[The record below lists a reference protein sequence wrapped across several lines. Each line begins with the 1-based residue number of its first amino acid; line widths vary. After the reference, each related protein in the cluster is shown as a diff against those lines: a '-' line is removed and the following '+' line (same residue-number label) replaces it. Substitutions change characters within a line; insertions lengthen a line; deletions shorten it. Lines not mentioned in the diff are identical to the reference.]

1 MSDLAIAA
9 KAPPATLHRRR
20 LGLVP
25 WLPAF
30 LLLSLCA
37 VGVFAPLIA
46 PYPPLQGSLGDKL
59 LPPAWLAG
67 GSWAHPL
74 GTDLLGRDIVSRI
87 FFGARTSL
95 GVAAIAVL
103 VSGTIG
109 TTIGLISGYFGGA
122 LDAFLMRLTDVALS
136 LPLILVAIVLVAALG
151 TSFANVVLVIV
162 LLLWPR
168 YARQIR
174 GETLALRERDFV
186 ALARIANCSHFR
198 IMWRHILPNVVPT
211 LLVLVTLQ
219 AGYVV
224 LLESTLSFL
233 GAGIPPSTPAWG
245 LMISEGRTVIE
256 TAWWVVVWPGLAIVA
271 LVLSGNLLGDWLRD
285 RLDPT
290 LRRSR

>member
-1 MSDLAIAA
+1 MSNAAIASPVVNVA
-9 KAPPATLHRRR
+9 RRRRR
-20 LGLVP
+20 LRLIPWVPGLI
-25 WLPAF
+25 
-30 LLLSLCA
+30 LLALCA
-37 VGVFAPLIA
+37 IAVLAPLIA

-67 GSWAHPL
+67 GAWSHPL
-74 GTDLLGRDIVSRI
+74 GTDLLGRDILSRL
-87 FFGARTSL
+87 FYGARTSL
-95 GVAAIAVL
+95 GVAAVAVL

-109 TTIGLISGYFGGA
+109 TSVGLISGYFGGA

-151 TSFANVVLVIV
+151 TSFTNVVLVIV

-198 IMWRHILPNVVPT
+198 IIRRHILPNVFPT
-211 LLVLVTLQ
+211 LLVLATLQ
-219 AGYVV
+219 SGYVV

-245 LMISEGRTVIE
+245 LMISEGRTVME
-256 TAWWVVVWPGLAIVA
+256 SAWWVVMWPGLAILA

-290 LRRSR
+290 LSRLR

>member
-136 LPLILVAIVLVAALG
+136 LPLMLVAIVLVAALG

>member
-1 MSDLAIAA
+1 MSGARIASA
-9 KAPPATLHRRR
+9 KGWSAGRPLR
-20 LGLVP
+20 LVP
-25 WLPAF
+25 WLPAAILGGLCLVA
-30 LLLSLCA
+30 LL
-37 VGVFAPLIA
+37 APLIA

-67 GSWAHPL
+67 GKWSHPL
-74 GTDLLGRDIVSRI
+74 GTDLLGRDILSRVI
-87 FFGARTSL
+87 YGARTSL
-95 GVAAIAVL
+95 AVAAAAVL
-103 VSGTIG
+103 VAGTLG
-109 TTIGLISGYFGGA
+109 TFVGLISGYCGGTV
-122 LDAFLMRLTDVALS
+122 DAILMRLTDVALS

-151 TSFANVVLVIV
+151 SSFANVILIIV

-174 GETLALRERDFV
+174 GETLSLKTRDFV
-186 ALARIANCSHFR
+186 ALARIANCSHAR
-198 IMWRHILPNVVPT
+198 ILRRHILPNVTPT

-256 TAWWVVVWPGLAIVA
+256 SAWWVVLWPGLAIVV
-271 LVLSGNLLGDWLRD
+271 LVLAGNLLGDWLRD
-285 RLDPT
+285 RFDPT
-290 LRRSR
+290 LKQV

>member
-1 MSDLAIAA
+1 MTSVASALPAIA
-9 KAPPATLHRRR
+9 PRRR
-20 LGLVP
+20 WLRLVP
-25 WLPAF
+25 AVPIA
-30 LLLSLCA
+30 LLVLLCA
-37 VGVFAPLIA
+37 IALLAPWIA

-67 GSWAHPL
+67 GSWSHPL
-74 GTDLLGRDIVSRI
+74 GTDLLGRDILSRI
-87 FFGARTSL
+87 FYGARTSL

-109 TTIGLISGYFGGA
+109 TIVGLVSGYFGGA

-198 IMWRHILPNVVPT
+198 IMRRHILPNVVPT

-219 AGYVV
+219 SGYVV

-290 LRRSR
+290 LKRVR

>member
-1 MSDLAIAA
+1 MTNAAFAVEKLAV
-9 KAPPATLHRRR
+9 PARRRR

-25 WLPAF
+25 WLPAGI
-30 LLLSLCA
+30 LLLLCA
-37 VGVFAPLIA
+37 VAVLAPLIA
-46 PYPPLQGSLGDKL
+46 PYPPLSGSLGDKL

-74 GTDLLGRDIVSRI
+74 GTDLLGRDILSRLLY
-87 FFGARTSL
+87 GARTSL
-95 GVAAIAVL
+95 GVATAAVL

-109 TTIGLISGYFGGA
+109 TTIGLVAGYFGGA
-122 LDAFLMRLTDVALS
+122 LDAFLMRVTDVALS

-151 TSFANVVLVIV
+151 TSFTNVVLVIV

-186 ALARIANCSHFR
+186 ALARVANCSHSR
-198 IMWRHILPNVVPT
+198 IMRRHILPNVVPT

-219 AGYVV
+219 SGYVV

-245 LMISEGRTVIE
+245 LMISEGRNVIQ

-271 LVLSGNLLGDWLRD
+271 LVLSGNVLGDWLRD

-290 LRRSR
+290 LSRMR

>member
-1 MSDLAIAA
+1 MSEIAIAVE
-9 KAPPATLHRRR
+9 APARIFRRR
-20 LGLVP
+20 RIGLVP
-25 WLPAF
+25 WLPAVV
-30 LLLSLCA
+30 LVTLIA
-37 VGVFAPLIA
+37 VGVLAPLIA

-67 GSWAHPL
+67 GSWSHPL
-74 GTDLLGRDIVSRI
+74 GTDLLGRDILSRV
-87 FFGARTSL
+87 FYGARTSL
-95 GVAAIAVL
+95 GVAALAVL

-109 TTIGLISGYFGGA
+109 TTIGLIAGYFGGT

-151 TSFANVVLVIV
+151 ASFANVVLVIV

-198 IMWRHILPNVVPT
+198 IIRRHILPNVVPT

-219 AGYVV
+219 SGYVV

-290 LRRSR
+290 LSRTR

>member
-1 MSDLAIAA
+1 MSDIAITT
-9 KAPPATLHRRR
+9 PTLLTTPRRRR

-25 WLPAF
+25 WLPAA
-30 LLLSLCA
+30 LLVSLCA
-37 VGVFAPLIA
+37 IAVLAPFIA

-67 GSWAHPL
+67 GNWSHPL
-74 GTDLLGRDIVSRI
+74 GTDLLGRDILSRI
-87 FFGARTSL
+87 FYGARTSL

-109 TTIGLISGYFGGA
+109 TTVGLISGYFGGA

-151 TSFANVVLVIV
+151 TSFGNVVLVIV

-186 ALARIANCSHFR
+186 ALARIANCSRFR
-198 IMWRHILPNVVPT
+198 IIRRHILPNVIPT

-219 AGYVV
+219 SGYVV

-245 LMISEGRTVIE
+245 LMIAEGRTVIE
-256 TAWWVVVWPGLAIVA
+256 SAWWVVVWPGVAIVA

-290 LRRSR
+290 LNRAR

>member
-1 MSDLAIAA
+1 MSDIAIAA
-9 KAPPATLHRRR
+9 DAVPVIRRRR

-25 WLPAF
+25 WLPAVV
-30 LLLSLCA
+30 LIGLCA
-37 VGVFAPLIA
+37 IALLAPWIA

-59 LPPAWLAG
+59 LPPAWLTG
-67 GSWAHPL
+67 GNWSHPL
-74 GTDLLGRDIVSRI
+74 GTDLLGRDILSRI
-87 FFGARTSL
+87 FYGARTSL
-95 GVAAIAVL
+95 GVAALAV
-103 VSGTIG
+103 VISGTIG
-109 TTIGLISGYFGGA
+109 TAVGLVSGYFGGA
-122 LDAFLMRLTDVALS
+122 LDAVLMRLTDVALS

-198 IMWRHILPNVVPT
+198 IIRRHILPNVVPT

-219 AGYVV
+219 SGYVV

-245 LMISEGRTVIE
+245 LMISEGRTVIQS
-256 TAWWVVVWPGLAIVA
+256 AWWVVVWPGLAIVA

-290 LRRSR
+290 LRRAR

>member
-1 MSDLAIAA
+1 MSDIAIAVEP
-9 KAPPATLHRRR
+9 PPAALRRRR

-25 WLPAF
+25 WLPGLI
-30 LLLSLCA
+30 LLLLCA
-37 VGVFAPLIA
+37 VGVLAPLIA
-46 PYPPLQGSLGDKL
+46 PYPPLQGSLGNKL

-67 GSWAHPL
+67 GSWSHLL
-74 GTDLLGRDIVSRI
+74 GTDLLGRDILSRL
-87 FFGARTSL
+87 FYGARTYL
-95 GVAAIAVL
+95 GVAALAVI

-109 TTIGLISGYFGGA
+109 TAVGLISGYFGGA

-151 TSFANVVLVIV
+151 ASFANVVLVIV

-198 IMWRHILPNVVPT
+198 IIRRHILPNVVPT

-219 AGYVV
+219 SGYVV

-245 LMISEGRTVIE
+245 LMISEGRGVIE
-256 TAWWVVVWPGLAIVA
+256 TAWWVGVWPGLSIVA

-290 LRRSR
+290 LSRIR

>member
-1 MSDLAIAA
+1 MSDFAIAA
-9 KAPPATLHRRR
+9 EAPRASVRRR
-20 LGLVP
+20 RFGFVP
-25 WLPAF
+25 WRPA
-30 LLLSLCA
+30 LILVSVCM
-37 VGVFAPLIA
+37 VGVLAPLIA

-59 LPPAWLAG
+59 LPPAWLTG
-67 GSWAHPL
+67 GSWTHVL
-74 GTDLLGRDIVSRI
+74 GTDLLGRDILSRL
-87 FFGARTSL
+87 FYGARTSL
-95 GVAAIAVL
+95 GVAAVAVV

-151 TSFANVVLVIV
+151 TSFANVVLIIV

-186 ALARIANCSHFR
+186 ALARIANCSHLR
-198 IMWRHILPNVVPT
+198 IIGRHILPNVVPT
-211 LLVLVTLQ
+211 LLVLATLQ
-219 AGYVV
+219 SGYVV

-245 LMISEGRTVIE
+245 LMIAEGRTVIE
-256 TAWWVVVWPGLAIVA
+256 SAWWVVVWPGLTIVA

-290 LRRSR
+290 LSRTR

>member
-1 MSDLAIAA
+1 MSDVAMVARTARLGD
-9 KAPPATLHRRR
+9 RGWR

-25 WLPAF
+25 WLPACI
-30 LLLSLCA
+30 LAALCA
-37 VGVFAPLIA
+37 AAILAPLIA

-59 LPPAWLAG
+59 APPAWMAG
-67 GSWAHPL
+67 GSWGHAL
-74 GTDLLGRDIVSRI
+74 GTDLLGRDILSRI
-87 FFGARTSL
+87 FYGARTSL

-109 TTIGLISGYFGGA
+109 TIVGLVSGYFGGA
-122 LDAFLMRLTDVALS
+122 VDALLMRLTDVALS

-151 TSFANVVLVIV
+151 NGFGNVVLVIV

-186 ALARIANCSHFR
+186 ALARIANCSHLR
-198 IMWRHILPNVVPT
+198 IIRRHILPNVVPT
-211 LLVLVTLQ
+211 LLVLATLQ
-219 AGYVV
+219 SGYVV

-245 LMISEGRTVIE
+245 LMIAEGRTVIE

-290 LRRSR
+290 LKRVR

>member
-1 MSDLAIAA
+1 MSEIAIAA
-9 KAPPATLHRRR
+9 ELPARIFRRRR

-25 WLPAF
+25 WLPA
-30 LLLSLCA
+30 LILVALIA
-37 VGVFAPLIA
+37 VGVLAPLIA

-67 GSWAHPL
+67 GSWSHPL
-74 GTDLLGRDIVSRI
+74 GTDLLGRDILSRL
-87 FFGARTSL
+87 FYGARTSL
-95 GVAAIAVL
+95 GVAALAVL

-122 LDAFLMRLTDVALS
+122 VDAFLMRLTDVALS

-151 TSFANVVLVIV
+151 GSFANVVLVIV

-198 IMWRHILPNVVPT
+198 IIRRHILPNVVPT

-219 AGYVV
+219 SGYVV

-256 TAWWVVVWPGLAIVA
+256 TAWWVLVWPGLAIVA

-290 LRRSR
+290 LSRTR

>member
-30 LLLSLCA
+30 LLLSLWA

-136 LPLILVAIVLVAALG
+136 LPLMLVAIVLVAALA

>member
-1 MSDLAIAA
+1 
-9 KAPPATLHRRR
+9 
-20 LGLVP
+20 V
-25 WLPAF
+25 
-30 LLLSLCA
+30 
-37 VGVFAPLIA
+37 
-46 PYPPLQGSLGDKL
+46 
-59 LPPAWLAG
+59 
-67 GSWAHPL
+67 
-74 GTDLLGRDIVSRI
+74 
-87 FFGARTSL
+87 
-95 GVAAIAVL
+95 AVL
-103 VSGTIG
+103 VSGSIG

-168 YARQIR
+168 YAAPGAR
-174 GETLALRERDFV
+174 RD
-186 ALARIANCSHFR
+186 AGLARARFRGARGGRQLQPLAHHRAAHPANV
-198 IMWRHILPNVVPT
+198 IPT

-219 AGYVV
+219 SGYVV

-245 LMISEGRTVIE
+245 LMIAEGRTVIE

-290 LRRSR
+290 LSHVR

>member
-30 LLLSLCA
+30 LLLSLWA

-136 LPLILVAIVLVAALG
+136 LPLMLVAIVLVAALG

-256 TAWWVVVWPGLAIVA
+256 TAWWVVEWPGLAIVA

>member
-1 MSDLAIAA
+1 MSDIAIAQE
-9 KAPPATLHRRR
+9 PPRLSGRRPS
-20 LGLVP
+20 LGFVP
-25 WLPAF
+25 WLPA
-30 LLLSLCA
+30 LILLSLCA
-37 VGVFAPLIA
+37 IAVLAPLIA

-67 GSWAHPL
+67 GAWNHPL

-87 FFGARTSL
+87 FYGARTSL
-95 GVAAIAVL
+95 GVAAVAVL

-168 YARQIR
+168 YARQVR

-186 ALARIANCSHFR
+186 ALARVANCSHLR
-198 IMWRHILPNVVPT
+198 IIARHILPNVIPT

-219 AGYVV
+219 SGYVV

-245 LMISEGRTVIE
+245 LMIAEGRSVIE

-290 LRRSR
+290 LNRVR